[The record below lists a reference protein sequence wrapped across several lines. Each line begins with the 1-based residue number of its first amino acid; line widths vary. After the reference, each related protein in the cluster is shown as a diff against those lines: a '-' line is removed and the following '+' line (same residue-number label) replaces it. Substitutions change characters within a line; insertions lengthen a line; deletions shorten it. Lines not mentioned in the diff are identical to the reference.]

1 MGGVEMRKANEALR
15 RLLQIL
21 LHEREQPEA
30 NDKNK
35 HTLQSLEESN
45 SADPTRELCRDDGLL
60 QGRFFQSSF
69 ELLLPCSP
77 PVVTVLAFYQA
88 AIFFF
93 CSESESLRL
102 GVVSVV
108 PFGSE

>member
-35 HTLQSLEESN
+35 HSLQSLEESN
-45 SADPTRELCRDDGLL
+45 SAYPTRELCRDNSLM
-60 QGRFFQSSF
+60 QGGYALCRW
-69 ELLLPCSP
+69 
-77 PVVTVLAFYQA
+77 
-88 AIFFF
+88 
-93 CSESESLRL
+93 
-102 GVVSVV
+102 
-108 PFGSE
+108 